1 MIHIERILTLKKS
14 SLFDSVSL
22 EKVSILAES
31 LLERSF
37 SGSECILQEGDECRN
52 LFVVAKG
59 SVRVSYCGMDSIVS
73 AGGFFGEL
81 GIFHDEILPLVA
93 SAEEDVLVFEIDGDS
108 YRKVLAEEFDV
119 TENLLCS
126 LVRQIISLAEQ
137 DRKETL

>member
-1 MIHIERILTLKKS
+1 MIHLERILTLKKS

-22 EKVSILAES
+22 ERVSILAES
-31 LLERSF
+31 LTERSF
-37 SGSECILQEGDECRN
+37 SPSDSILKEGDACPN

-59 SVRVSYCGMDSIVS
+59 SVRVSYCGMDSIVE

-81 GIFHDEILPLVA
+81 GIFHDETVPLVA
-93 SAEEDVLVFEIDGDS
+93 SAEEEVLVFEIDGDL

-119 TENLLCS
+119 AQNLLRS

-137 DRKETL
+137 DQKEKL

>member
-1 MIHIERILTLKKS
+1 MIHLERILTLRKS

-31 LLERSF
+31 LTERSF
-37 SGSECILQEGDECRN
+37 SNSDFILKEGDDCPN

-59 SVRVSYCGMDSIVS
+59 SARVSFCGMDSTVS

-81 GIFHDEILPLVA
+81 GVFHSEPLPLVA

-119 TENLLCS
+119 AENLLRA

-137 DRKETL
+137 NRKETL

>member
-1 MIHIERILTLKKS
+1 MIHLERILTLRKS

-37 SGSECILQEGDECRN
+37 SPSDSILKEGDDCPN

-59 SVRVSYCGMDSIVS
+59 SVRVSCCGMDSTVG

-93 SAEEDVLVFEIDGDS
+93 SAEEEVLVFEIDGNL
-108 YRKVLAEEFDV
+108 YRKVLAEEFDA
-119 TENLLCS
+119 TENLLSS

-137 DRKETL
+137 DQKEKL

>member
-37 SGSECILQEGDECRN
+37 SPSECILKEGDECRN

-81 GIFHDEILPLVA
+81 GNFHDEILPLVA

-119 TENLLCS
+119 TENLLRS